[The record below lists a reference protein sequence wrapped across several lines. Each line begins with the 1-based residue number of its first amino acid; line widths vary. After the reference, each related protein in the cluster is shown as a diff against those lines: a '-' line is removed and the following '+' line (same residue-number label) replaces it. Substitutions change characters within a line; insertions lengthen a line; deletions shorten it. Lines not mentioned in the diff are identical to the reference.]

1 MSDDERIGQE
11 FAAFDRAGG
20 GVNYDVTNP
29 KEKWLLTLQQISKME
44 PSIRI
49 KNKTETFVN
58 INDSDIM
65 KSIAISIPKYHLMN
79 PYGFMFAYSVY
90 DSENVI
96 SKQKIK
102 AVDIALKNLKDL
114 NQTPLSSIVNIL
126 DVVRY
131 AKLIHFYRNKKLV
144 IEDTEDIEDDKS
156 ITDEQD
162 DVLNNEFK
170 NQKYLELL
178 LKEEAKMVAL
188 EKLDE
193 YDSDFDEDGYYD

>member
-20 GVNYDVTNP
+20 GINYDVTNP

-90 DSENVI
+90 DYENVI

-102 AVDIALKNLKDL
+102 TVDVALKNLKDL
-114 NQTPLSSIVNIL
+114 NDTPLSSIVNIL

-131 AKLIHFYRNKKLV
+131 AKLIHFYRNQKRV
-144 IEDTEDIEDDKS
+144 IEDIEDDKFT
-156 ITDEQD
+156 TDEQD
-162 DVLNNEFK
+162 VLNNKSET
-170 NQKYLELL
+170 QKYLELL
-178 LKEEAKMVAL
+178 LREEAKMLDL

-193 YDSDFDEDGYYD
+193 YEGGFDADDYYD